1 MEQKQYRQGE
11 ILLVKVDRPNGIN
24 ESDKVAA
31 VILGIGETGNAHVL
45 EAVEVRWLCE
55 AVEDINRLN
64 EGGARG
70 VRGRVWVD
78 LPHGGQIIHREPSVD
93 NRHTP
98 MSIPPGV
105 YAVHI
110 DSEYLPWEDQ
120 MRQVFD

>member
-1 MEQKQYRQGE
+1 MQQQYRQGE
-11 ILLVKVDRPNGIN
+11 ILLVKVECPTGFN
-24 ESDKVAA
+24 ESAKYNAI
-31 VILGIGETGNAHVL
+31 ILGIGETGNAHVL
-45 EAVEVRWLCE
+45 EAVDVRWLYE

-64 EGGARG
+64 ESGARG

-78 LPHGGQIIHREPSVD
+78 LPQGGQIIHREPSVD

-98 MSIPPGV
+98 MPIPPGV

>member
-1 MEQKQYRQGE
+1 MLQYRQGE
-11 ILLVKVDRPNGIN
+11 ILLVKCEAPSGVHQGGLNQAIT
-24 ESDKVAA
+24 
-31 VILGIGETGNAHVL
+31 LGIGETGNAHVL
-45 EAVEVRWLCE
+45 EAVEVRWLYE

-64 EGGARG
+64 KAGARG

-78 LPHGGQIIHREPSVD
+78 LPQGGQIIHREPSAD

-98 MSIPPGV
+98 MPIPPGV

-110 DSEYLPWEDQ
+110 DTEYLPWQNE